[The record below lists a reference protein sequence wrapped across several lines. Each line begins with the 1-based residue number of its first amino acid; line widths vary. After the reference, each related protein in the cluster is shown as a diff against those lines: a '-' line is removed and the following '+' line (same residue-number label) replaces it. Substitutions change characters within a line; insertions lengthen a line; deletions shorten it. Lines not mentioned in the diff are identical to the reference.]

1 MTLKKFLQAH
11 RFELIVVVLVLV
23 SSLYVAFAPANNL
36 MNWYSTDDAFYYFK
50 TAQNVTEGHGLT
62 FDGIGRSSGFH
73 PLWMLVCIPVFFL
86 ARFDLMLPLRVLV
99 IVAGLFN
106 AGTGILLYR
115 LARKIISEPAAIV
128 MAFLWLLSP
137 SIQGVTSRLGMEST
151 ISAFFIV
158 LLFYT
163 VSGFQ
168 AADSADWKTRI
179 RQLLPVGLVAA
190 LTILSRLDN
199 IFLVGM
205 AGLWL
210 VFKRTRLNHLLV
222 ADMALFYVA
231 PIYAAFWRLKP
242 GAEYYQYSTAVYVL
256 IAISMLAKPV
266 LFEFLGVYRNRG
278 GKNPLLLALRVAAS
292 LMLADGLAYGVL
304 TVLQMTGRIGGFP
317 RMIPVADMVISAIF
331 MLIVH
336 GLDWFSHRHDRD
348 AGTASSLINWKE
360 WLPEGV
366 GYALPIGLL
375 MGCYFV
381 FNFFYFGTPSPV
393 SGQIKQW
400 WGSLPNTVYGR
411 PNEVWEGLIGF
422 PEKEL
427 GPWNLLI
434 SIINTRIEGAAEA
447 TGKTVFDDPYQTQ
460 MVFSWALVGLVAAG
474 LLIVYR
480 KQLGKSTMGLLIP
493 VSFAGSMCQITSYM
507 GTSYVNT
514 RPWYW
519 VQEMVL
525 LVLCGGL
532 LFDAF
537 LAFLVKLKMPRNV
550 QQTMVVCL
558 SLFLFYVY
566 AADLISFVPY
576 YVKPGRENLYLAGV
590 VAVEKETP
598 PGAKIGSTGGGV
610 VAYFIKDRTII
621 NLDGLMNST
630 EYFHLLKE
638 GNANQYMDTIGMQYL
653 HGNKYMI
660 TNSDPYMGL
669 FKNRVEFI
677 KDVWGSGLYRY
688 LPGK

>member
-1 MTLKKFLQAH
+1 LKKYLQSH
-11 RFELIVVVLVLV
+11 RFELVIVLLVLI

-50 TAQNVTEGHGLT
+50 TAQNVTEGHGLS

-73 PLWMLVCIPVFFL
+73 PLWMLVCIAVFSL

-99 IVAGLFN
+99 VVAGVFN
-106 AGTGILLYR
+106 ACTGILLYR
-115 LARKIISEPAAIV
+115 MTRKIISEPAAIV
-128 MAFLWLLSP
+128 TALLWLLSP

-151 ISAFFIV
+151 ISAFFIAF
-158 LLFYT
+158 LFNK
-163 VSGFQ
+163 VSSYQ
-168 AADSADWKTRI
+168 PVDDADWKDRI
-179 RQLLPVGLVAA
+179 RRLLPIGLIAG

-205 AGLWL
+205 AGIWL
-210 VFKRTRLNHLLV
+210 VFRRTKLNGLLL
-222 ADMALFYVA
+222 ADLALFYIA

-242 GAEYYQYSTAVYVL
+242 GAEFYQYSMAVYFVVAVSL
-256 IAISMLAKPV
+256 LAKPV
-266 LFEFLGVYRNRG
+266 LFELVGVYKSRG
-278 GKNPLLLALRVAAS
+278 GKNPFLLILRIAAG
-292 LMLADGLAYGVL
+292 LVLADGLAFGLLVL
-304 TVLQMTGRIGGFP
+304 LQKVNVIAGFP
-317 RMIPVADMVISAIF
+317 RLVPVADFVISFIF
-331 MLIVH
+331 MTIVH
-336 GLDWFSHRHDRD
+336 GLDWFAHRRD
-348 AGTASSLINWKE
+348 DTKHTPMGLINWNA
-360 WLPEGV
+360 WLPEGM
-366 GYALPIGLL
+366 GFALPIGLL
-375 MGCYFV
+375 MGCYFI

-411 PNEVWEGLIGF
+411 PNEVWEGLAGF
-422 PEKEL
+422 PENER
-427 GPWNLLI
+427 GPWNPLL
-434 SIINTRIEGAAEA
+434 SIINTRVEDAAEA
-447 TGKTVFDDPYQTQ
+447 AGKTVFDNPFQTQ
-460 MVFSWALVGLVAAG
+460 LVFSWLLIGFSAAG
-474 LLIVYR
+474 LLFLYR
-480 KQLGKSTMGLLIP
+480 KKLGKNLAGLLIP
-493 VSFAGSMCQITSYM
+493 ISFAGSLCQVASYM

-525 LVLCGGL
+525 LVLCAGI

-537 LAFLVKLKMPRNV
+537 LMFLVKLKMPGNV

-598 PGAKIGSTGGGV
+598 PGAMIGSTGGGV

-638 GNANQYMDTIGMQYL
+638 GNANRYMDKIGMQYL

-688 LPGK
+688 LPEK